1 MNLKPTSINPTVTHR
16 VQRFGFMNF
25 LKVSVLSTS
34 LATGTL
40 VFVHNPQVTEYKLA
54 TPLHAPAQNAVA
66 AMALQ
71 ESTGTAVVRLDGF
84 TLDVNFKYNP
94 VEDNYGVPG
103 SDFMNVEILDLA
115 VDQAYDNSGNEISDF
130 TDFNDHLTINAMLVA
145 HMIKNNMLEGV

>member
-16 VQRFGFMNF
+16 VQRFGFI
-25 LKVSVLSTS
+25 KIVALSGLFTTGA
-34 LATGTL
+34 LAL
-40 VFVHNPQVTEYKLA
+40 AYDPQVTEYKLA

-94 VEDNYGVPG
+94 VEENYGVPG
-103 SDFMNVEILDLA
+103 SDFMNAEILNLA
-115 VDQAYDNSGNEISDF
+115 VAQAYDNSGNKISDF

-145 HMIKNNMLEGV
+145 HIIKNNMLEGV

>member
-16 VQRFGFMNF
+16 VQRFGFI
-25 LKVSVLSTS
+25 KIVALSGLFTTGA
-34 LATGTL
+34 LAL
-40 VFVHNPQVTEYKLA
+40 AYDPQVTEYKLA
-54 TPLHAPAQNAVA
+54 TPIHAPAQNAVA

-94 VEDNYGVPG
+94 VEENYGVPG
-103 SDFMNVEILDLA
+103 SDFMNAEILNLA
-115 VDQAYDNSGNEISDF
+115 VAQAYDNSGNKISDF

-145 HMIKNNMLEGV
+145 HIIKNNMLEGV